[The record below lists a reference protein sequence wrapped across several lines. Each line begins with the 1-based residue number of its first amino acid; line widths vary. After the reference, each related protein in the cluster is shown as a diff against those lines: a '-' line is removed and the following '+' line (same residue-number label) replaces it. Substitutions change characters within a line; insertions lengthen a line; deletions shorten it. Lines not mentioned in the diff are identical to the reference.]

1 MVGQLSLIVDLSKNL
16 LCTFCTFALSGSARG
31 AISPRF
37 LLPIVFSS
45 SIIPESYSGFF
56 VLCSERQIRGFVHCS
71 GIGCRHKS
79 FFGSFWVLLD
89 ESPIHRHA
97 QKSGNT
103 LITDIT
109 AYKFLMILSKSL
121 HLFALC
127 RHKVENAP
135 LPP

>member
-1 MVGQLSLIVDLSKNL
+1 MFLIVDQLLAIVDPPSLS
-16 LCTFCTFALSGSARG
+16 F
-31 AISPRF
+31 
-37 LLPIVFSS
+37 VFSIS
-45 SIIPESYSGFF
+45 FSASIFQPYHQLVISWLSRMTDLFSFF
-56 VLCSERQIRGFVHCS
+56 L
-71 GIGCRHKS
+71 
-79 FFGSFWVLLD
+79 FGSFLVLLD
-89 ESPIHRHA
+89 EYPSHRHA

-135 LPP
+135 LLP